1 MSELSQ
7 AVDRYCLRRINERY
21 GLRLGEKY
29 EPDDVF
35 VVGYPKSGNT
45 WMQNLLSCIHF
56 GCDGQRTPHSV
67 AQHLVPDVHAQPYH
81 VRFATPMIFKSHH
94 LPRPDYRR
102 VIYLLRDGRDVMV
115 SYRYYLECMHAA
127 TIRSYAELKRLSSF
141 GTWHDHVA
149 SWLQN
154 PFGAEV
160 LVVKYESLVQDCVSQ
175 LRSICD
181 FVGISADERFLQA
194 AAESC
199 SFANLHAKESVSGM
213 CGDWPRNKPFFRRGV
228 VGSHRD
234 ELEAAFLDDFLGDA
248 RLTLLELEY
257 L

>member
-21 GLRLGEKY
+21 GLRLGE
-29 EPDDVF
+29 
-35 VVGYPKSGNT
+35 
-45 WMQNLLSCIHF
+45 
-56 GCDGQRTPHSV
+56 
-67 AQHLVPDVHAQPYH
+67 
-81 VRFATPMIFKSHH
+81 
-94 LPRPDYRR
+94 
-102 VIYLLRDGRDVMV
+102 
-115 SYRYYLECMHAA
+115 
-127 TIRSYAELKRLSSF
+127 
-141 GTWHDHVA
+141 
-149 SWLQN
+149 
-154 PFGAEV
+154 
-160 LVVKYESLVQDCVSQ
+160 KYESLVQDCVSQ